1 MTDKDKAAN
10 AELLI
15 LSLANVL
22 QQNDIDLN
30 ETVVVVQDLK
40 TNVYLE
46 YTLSELIK
54 ESVTWLESL
63 QTEGNQNDTI
73 KPESA
78 VRS

>member
-1 MTDKDKAAN
+1 MTDKEKAAN

-22 QQNDIDLN
+22 QQSDIDLN
-30 ETVVVVQDLK
+30 ETVAVVQDLK
-40 TNVYLE
+40 TNVHLE
-46 YTLSELIK
+46 YTLAELIK
-54 ESVTWLESL
+54 ESVTWLETL

-78 VRS
+78 IRS

>member
-1 MTDKDKAAN
+1 MTDKEKALN
-10 AELLI
+10 TELLI

-22 QQNDIDLN
+22 QQNDIN
-30 ETVVVVQDLK
+30 IEETVVVVQDLK
-40 TNVYLE
+40 TNVHLE

-78 VRS
+78 VRN